1 LVKINGENLPETLAY
16 IEEVWGKF
24 MPDRPFSYTFLDED
38 YNRMYQS
45 EMQLGKVMNI
55 FASMAIVLACL
66 GLFGLSSYMIQQRL
80 KEVSI
85 RKVLGAST
93 WQVLQM
99 LSGNF
104 VKLVILSIVVATP
117 VAYWVMD
124 QWLDDFAYHI
134 SVPIWAL
141 AVAMVATIG
150 IAFTTAGI
158 HGLKAAW
165 SNPVKNLKSE

>member
-1 LVKINGENLPETLAY
+1 
-16 IEEVWGKF
+16 
-24 MPDRPFSYTFLDED
+24 
-38 YNRMYQS
+38 
-45 EMQLGKVMNI
+45 KVMKI
-55 FASMAIVLACL
+55 FSTMAIILACL

-104 VKLVILSIVVATP
+104 VKLVLIAVVIATP
-117 VAYWVMD
+117 LAYWVMH
-124 QWLDDFAYHI
+124 QWLEDFAFHI

-141 AVAMVATIG
+141 LVATMATVG